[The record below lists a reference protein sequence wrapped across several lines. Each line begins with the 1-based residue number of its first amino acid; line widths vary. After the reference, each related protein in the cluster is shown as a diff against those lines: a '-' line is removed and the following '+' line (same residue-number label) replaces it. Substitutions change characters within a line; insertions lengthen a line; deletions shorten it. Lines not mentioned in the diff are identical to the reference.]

1 MQRRECWRM
10 STKAEIWLNAN
21 NDSDAFQIP
30 VNPESIK
37 MTYKGITTSIELDS
51 FGEILHK
58 GKRDAATI
66 SFSSFFP
73 AVAGSYCAYSGFP
86 TPLQCNQKMIDRM
99 ESSLPVHFVYCDNKK
114 VKNVD
119 IYAYI
124 TSYVPEEK
132 GGDPGTIQYSVELKE
147 ARTVPLKVIVNGKVY
162 VENTRLGNFSTVAT
176 YTIRKGDTLYKIA
189 KSYYKKNVK
198 KQKKKLIAK
207 NKSTLASWNK
217 KYRKASRKNK
227 KKYIKNGSYHLLIGG
242 SLTMP

>member
-1 MQRRECWRM
+1 M

-37 MTYKGITTSIELDS
+37 MTYKGITKSIKLDS

-58 GKRDAATI
+58 GKREAATI

-73 AVAGSYCAYSGFP
+73 AVYGSFCAYKDFP
-86 TPLQCNQKMIDRM
+86 TPLQCNKKMIDRM
-99 ESSLPVHFVYCDNKK
+99 ESKLPVHFVYCDNKK

-147 ARTVPLKVIVNGKVY
+147 ARTVPLKVIVNGRVN
-162 VENTRLGNFSTVAT
+162 VETTRLGNFSEVTT
-176 YTIRKGDTLYKIA
+176 YTIKKKDTLYKIA

-217 KYRKASRKNK
+217 KYKKAKGKNK
-227 KKYIKNGSYHLLIGG
+227 KKYIRDGAYRLLIGG

>member
-1 MQRRECWRM
+1 M

-37 MTYKGITTSIELDS
+37 MTYKGITTSIKLDS

-58 GKRDAATI
+58 GKREAATI

-73 AVAGSYCAYSGFP
+73 AVYGSFCAYKDFP
-86 TPLQCNQKMIDRM
+86 TPLQCNKKMIDRM

-132 GGDPGTIQYSVELKE
+132 GGDPGTIQYSLEMKE
-147 ARTVPLKVIVNGKVY
+147 CRSIPVKVIRNGRL
-162 VENTRLGNFSTVAT
+162 ETTNTRADNRVISKTV
-176 YTIRKGDTLYKIA
+176 TIKKGDTLYKLGKLI
-189 KSYYKKNVK
+189 N
-198 KQKKKLIAK
+198 KKKPKTGKKKIISL
-207 NKSTLASWNK
+207 NKATLSKWSKA
-217 KYRKASRKNK
+217 YRKASAKNK
-227 KKYIKNGSYHLLIGG
+227 KKYIRNGSYRLKIGG
-242 SLTMP
+242 TIRIK